1 MDASGNFW
9 KSLGPGLIF
18 AGAAVGVSHLVQS
31 TRAGAD
37 FGLALLLFVLAACL
51 FKYPAF
57 CFGPYYAAA
66 TGTSLVEAYRRQS
79 RWALWL
85 FTALTFATMFSI
97 QAAVTAT
104 TAGLAVVLTGGL
116 LDTFWFSALL
126 IASCAL
132 ILGAGGFSWLNGLV
146 RVMVAILTVCTLVA
160 TVLVFGHI
168 EWGEVRWFP
177 ESFDR
182 STVFFIAALVGWMPS
197 AVDIAVWHSMWTLAR
212 TEQTDHRPSPRESM
226 LDFNVGYLG
235 TALLAVCFVLM
246 GAGVM
251 HGRGVSFSDAAPAFA
266 GQVIDLYAST
276 LGEWS
281 RPLLG
286 TAAFFIMYSTML
298 TVVDGFPRVLS
309 GLYRRV
315 LTGPETPGEVFA
327 KTPYW
332 IGIAVIGPGSLAII
346 GLFPTSLKA
355 LVDLATTISF
365 LTAPILA
372 WLNHRAV
379 FGPDL
384 DPEQRPPRWLYW
396 LSWAGFLFLTVF
408 AAFYIWLRWLS

>member
-1 MDASGNFW
+1 MAQTRSFW
-9 KSLGPGLIF
+9 KSLGPGLLF

-37 FGLALLLFVLAACL
+37 FGLSLLLFVLAACL

-79 RWALWL
+79 RWALGL
-85 FTALTFATMFSI
+85 YAALTFATMFSV

-104 TAGLAVVLTGGL
+104 TAGLAVVLSGGA

-126 IASCAL
+126 IGACAAVL
-132 ILGAGGFSWLNGLV
+132 SVGGFGWLNSLI
-146 RVMVAILTVCTLVA
+146 RVMVVLLTLCTFVA
-160 TVLVFGHI
+160 TALVVGSI
-168 EWGEVRWFP
+168 EWGQVRWFP
-177 ESFDR
+177 ASFDR
-182 STVFFIAALVGWMPS
+182 GTVFFIAALVGWMPS
-197 AVDIAVWHSMWTLAR
+197 AIDIAVWHSLWTLAR
-212 TEQTDHRPSPRESM
+212 RQQTGHRPSPRESM

-235 TALLAVCFVLM
+235 TALLAVCFVLL

-251 HGRGVSFSDAAPAFA
+251 HGRGVPFAEAAPAFA
-266 GQVIDLYAST
+266 GQVIDLYATT

-286 TAAFFIMYSTML
+286 AASFCIMFSTTL
-298 TVVDGFPRVLS
+298 TVVDGFPRALS
-309 GLYRRV
+309 GLSQR
-315 LTGPETPGEVFA
+315 LLIGPETEGEAFA
-327 KTPYW
+327 TKPYW
-332 IGIAVIGPGSLAII
+332 LGIAVIGAGSLVLI
-346 GLFPTSLKA
+346 GLFPTSLKS

-365 LTAPILA
+365 LTAPLLA
-372 WLNHRAV
+372 WMNHRAV

-384 DPEQRPPRWLYW
+384 APEKRPPRWLW
-396 LSWAGFLFLTVF
+396 RLSWGGQIFLGGFAL
-408 AAFYIWLRWLS
+408 FYIWLRWLS